1 MPSEPRSKE
10 MTDGDY
16 LYCILHLLL
25 DQEEQLDQLCPA
37 CRRAAEEK
45 RCPGCGAALGTW
57 QGGENIAF
65 DAQRFQALSRD
76 GQDARKP

>member
-1 MPSEPRSKE
+1 

-45 RCPGCGAALGTW
+45 HGPGCGAALRAW
-57 QGGENIAF
+57 QGAENSTI
-65 DAQRFQALSRD
+65 DSERFQALSQTGR
-76 GQDARKP
+76 GAREPYGGEERQ